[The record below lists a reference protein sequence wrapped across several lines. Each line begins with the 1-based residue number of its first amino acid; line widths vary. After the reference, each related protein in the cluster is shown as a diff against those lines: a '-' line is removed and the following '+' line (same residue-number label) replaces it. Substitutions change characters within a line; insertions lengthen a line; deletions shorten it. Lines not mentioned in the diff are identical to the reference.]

1 MSPEAITKLLK
12 AKLPDCEI
20 YVEVNGSRCHITAIG
35 EIFEGKR
42 PVQRQQ
48 LVYRAL
54 STQISEGRIH
64 AVAMKTFTSEE
75 WHDDKKVKCDSPLG

>member
-1 MSPEAITKLLK
+1 MKKPLVLYGFWLSF
-12 AKLPDCEI
+12 EI

-54 STQISEGRIH
+54 RTQISEGHIH

-75 WHDDKKVKCDSPLG
+75 WHDGKKDKCDSHLG